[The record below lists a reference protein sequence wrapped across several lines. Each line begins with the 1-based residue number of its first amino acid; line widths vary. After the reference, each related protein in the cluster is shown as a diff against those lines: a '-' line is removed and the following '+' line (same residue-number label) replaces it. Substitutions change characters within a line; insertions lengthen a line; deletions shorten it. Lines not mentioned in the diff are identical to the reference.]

1 MLPNGIIGHLY
12 RTFEGQQNDNFLLTE
27 SALLDQLAQF
37 AYRQDV
43 PDEAP
48 IEQRTYQIFG
58 DSAYSVGPHVQSL
71 FAGMGERTPEEQWNA
86 EMSAVCIEVEHGFGI
101 VSNTW
106 PFLNVSCKMQLYS
119 SPVGRCYRV
128 GVLLTNCLNCLHPNQ
143 VAQYFNCPP
152 FTS

>member
-1 MLPNGIIGHLY
+1 MKFQALMLPNGIIGHLY

-71 FAGMGERTPEEQWNA
+71 FAGMGERTPEE
-86 EMSAVCIEVEHGFGI
+86 
-101 VSNTW
+101 
-106 PFLNVSCKMQLYS
+106 
-119 SPVGRCYRV
+119 
-128 GVLLTNCLNCLHPNQ
+128 
-143 VAQYFNCPP
+143 
-152 FTS
+152 